1 MWIRTEFKLTKPA
14 QASKNKKSETLSI
27 YSGLGVYRLHVF
39 VLCCFDARA
48 SFVKIML
55 SLFDFCAAKMNKN
68 VFHQHARLS
77 SCIKHCKL
85 LVFCACFLS
94 KTTPPHGGPLSKEA
108 HQFSGVISLAVTFTG
123 DIFGGQQFQLSRFF
137 SK

>member
-1 MWIRTEFKLTKPA
+1 M
-14 QASKNKKSETLSI
+14 
-27 YSGLGVYRLHVF
+27 YRLHVF

-94 KTTPPHGGPLSKEA
+94 KTTPPMVA
-108 HQFSGVISLAVTFTG
+108 RSLFLVGFHDLVA
-123 DIFGGQQFQLSRFF
+123 
-137 SK
+137 K